1 MTTANQISPGMTI
14 NFDGKIFR
22 VESSVKVTVAK
33 GTPFVKTKLRNLITD
48 EAIEKNFKL
57 DQVIQEV
64 NLAERVLEFLYPE
77 GKEYLFLDVGTLEQ
91 TPVSSQILSDKVHFL
106 KEGIQVKAMFY
117 GETIFAI
124 ELPQFLEIMV
134 VKTENADSD
143 ASAGGSSATKKAVL
157 ETGAKLQVPLFIES
171 GDVIKVDTQTNEYVQ
186 RV

>member
-14 NFDGKIFR
+14 NLDGKIFR

-48 EAIEKNFKL
+48 DVIEKNFKL

-64 NLAERVLEFLYPE
+64 ALAERILEFLYPE
-77 GKEYLFLDVGTLEQ
+77 GKDYLFLDVGTLEQ
-91 TPVSSQILSDKVHFL
+91 THVSSQILGDKVHFL
-106 KEGIQVKAMFY
+106 KEGIQVKALFY
-117 GETIFAI
+117 GETIFEI

-134 VKTENADSD
+134 VKTESSEGD
-143 ASAGGSSATKKAVL
+143 ASSGSGATKKAVL

>member
-14 NFDGKIFR
+14 NLDGKIFR

-48 EAIEKNFKL
+48 AVIEKNFKL
-57 DQVIQEV
+57 DQVIHEV
-64 NLAERVLEFLYPE
+64 TLAERTLEFLYPE
-77 GKEYLFLDVGTLEQ
+77 GKEYLFLDIGTLEQ
-91 TPVSSQILSDKVHFL
+91 TLVSAQILGDKIHYL

-117 GETIFAI
+117 GDTIFAI

-134 VKTENADSD
+134 VKTED
-143 ASAGGSSATKKAVL
+143 AEEETSGSGATKRAVL

-171 GDVIKVDTQTNEYVQ
+171 GDVIKIDTQTNEYVQ
-186 RV
+186 RI